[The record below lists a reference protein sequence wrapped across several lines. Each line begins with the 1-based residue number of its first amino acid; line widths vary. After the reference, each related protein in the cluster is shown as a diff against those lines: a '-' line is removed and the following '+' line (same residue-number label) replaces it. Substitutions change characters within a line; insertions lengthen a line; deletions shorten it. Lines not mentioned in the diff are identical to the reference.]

1 MKYILAIVLFFP
13 FCVAA
18 QDTVEVKND
27 MLGVPANTL
36 VEIYVDSAN
45 TYTNQSLQDITKIAF
60 KKGTKKITTYL
71 GNYNNLWLRCIL
83 KNKVADN
90 KLYFDIDYANISD
103 IEMYRQNKDGQLE
116 LVEKTGNS
124 LPFKSRKNN
133 FTNFVFGLDIP
144 YDSTGIYYF
153 HFTSIHPL
161 QLPISIHD
169 QETLDKISQKELLIV
184 GIYSGIIISILLYN
198 FFLFF
203 STKDESY
210 FFYVLYLFSLLLA
223 LLTFSGWSFK
233 FLWPSHPQLNK
244 YAVIVTSM
252 LPGVTALVFA
262 LSFLRIKQYSR
273 LLVVLCYIL
282 IVLYCA
288 PLIVAPYTL
297 SLSYSLLTIDGIA
310 GGLLLIFASGYISWK
325 GYRPALYYFFA
336 WFVFAVGRQILSLRN
351 LDVLPYNNFTTYILY
366 IGSAI
371 EAILLSLALADR
383 INIYKKE
390 REESQAEALR
400 VSKENERLVRDQNII
415 LEKNVAERTEELIKT
430 NHQLND
436 ALVSLKDAQTQLVDA
451 EKMASL
457 GQLTAGIAHEINN
470 PINFVKSNI
479 NPLKL
484 DIKDIF
490 EVVQEYN
497 KLHAL
502 NGDAVTYKK
511 QLQQID
517 QLQQQLDLE
526 FIKNEVG
533 HLIQGIEDG
542 AERTAEIVRGLRTF
556 SRLDESE
563 LKVVNVHDG
572 IESTIVLI
580 RNNIPFDVQVI
591 KNFNANGEIECYPG
605 KLNQVFMNILTNGL
619 QAIAAKTE
627 RQNPESITITT
638 RDVEGDKIE
647 ITIKDS
653 GIGMSD
659 EVKHRVFEPF
669 FTTKDVGEGTG
680 LGMAIVFKIIEKH
693 HGKIAINSAPGKGA
707 EFILT
712 LPHTQPIT

>member
-1 MKYILAIVLFFP
+1 MKYILAFILLLP
-13 FCVAA
+13 LCVAA
-18 QDTVEVKND
+18 QDTVEVRQD
-27 MLGVPANTL
+27 ILGTPANSL
-36 VEIYVDSAN
+36 VEVFVDSSNA
-45 TYTNQSLQDITKIAF
+45 YTNQAMQNITQARF

-71 GNYNNLWLRCIL
+71 GNYNNLWIRCGL
-83 KNKVADN
+83 KNLSSPD
-90 KLYFDIDYANISD
+90 KLYFDIDYSNISD
-103 IEMYRQNKDGQLE
+103 IEVYRLSRGGTLE
-116 LVEKTGNS
+116 LVERTGNS
-124 LPFKSRKNN
+124 LPFKSRNNN
-133 FTNFVFGLDIP
+133 FTNFIFSLNIP
-144 YDSTGIYYF
+144 YDSTGVYYF

-223 LLTFSGWSFK
+223 LLTFSGWCFK
-233 FLWPSHPQLNK
+233 FLWPMHPQINR
-244 YAVIVTSM
+244 YAVVVTSM

-262 LSFLRIKQYSR
+262 LSFLRIKKFSR
-273 LLVVLCYIL
+273 PIEWLCYLL
-282 IVLYCA
+282 IVLYTA
-288 PLIVAPYTL
+288 PLVIAPY
-297 SLSYSLLTIDGIA
+297 SLSTSYSMLTVDGIA
-310 GGLLLIFASGYISWK
+310 GGLLLIYASGYISWR

-336 WFVFAVGRQILSLRN
+336 WFVFAVGRQVLSLRN
-351 LDVLPYNNFTTYILY
+351 LDILPYNNFTTYILY

-390 REESQAEALR
+390 REESQAEALK

-415 LEKNVAERTEELIKT
+415 LEKNVAERTEELIKA

-484 DIKDIF
+484 DMKDIF
-490 EVVQEYN
+490 EVIGEYN
-497 KLHAL
+497 KLHSI
-502 NGDAVTYKK
+502 NGDTETYKK
-511 QLQQID
+511 QLTQIA
-517 QLQQQLDLE
+517 QLQQQIDID
-526 FIKNEVG
+526 FIKDEVG
-533 HLIQGIEDG
+533 HLIKGIEDG

-572 IESTIVLI
+572 LDSTIVLI
-580 RNNIPFDVQVI
+580 RNNIPFNVQVV
-591 KNFNANGEIECYPG
+591 KKFDADGEIECYPG

-619 QAIAAKTE
+619 QAISAKTQ
-627 RQNPESITITT
+627 QNSVENIFITT

-647 ITIKDS
+647 ITIKDT

-693 HGKIAINSAPGKGA
+693 HGKIVINSSPGNGA

-712 LPHTQPIT
+712 LPRTQPIT